1 MKEQITIEELL
12 ALEPGSYLLY
22 DMRDR
27 YSFDYGAIPGA
38 EHKEQAAILEAA
50 DSLPKDMPVIICCKS
65 GLLSDAVAEEL
76 RTHGL
81 QAMNLQGGYY
91 GYLMQS
97 LHFEADKAKQVQHSI
112 HKKFHKE
119 IWSRFTA
126 ALDEYRL
133 LQPGDKA
140 VSYTHLTLPT
150 T

>member
-76 RTHGL
+76 RTPWGAGH
-81 QAMNLQGGYY
+81 
-91 GYLMQS
+91 
-97 LHFEADKAKQVQHSI
+97 E
-112 HKKFHKE
+112 
-119 IWSRFTA
+119 FTG
-126 ALDEYRL
+126 RL
-133 LQPGDKA
+133 LR
-140 VSYTHLTLPT
+140 LPDAKPAL
-150 T
+150 

>member
-12 ALEPGSYLLY
+12 EMEPGSYLLY

-65 GLLSDAVAEEL
+65 GLLSDAVAEKL

-91 GYLMQS
+91 G
-97 LHFEADKAKQVQHSI
+97 
-112 HKKFHKE
+112 
-119 IWSRFTA
+119 
-126 ALDEYRL
+126 
-133 LQPGDKA
+133 
-140 VSYTHLTLPT
+140 
-150 T
+150 

>member
-76 RTHGL
+76 RTHGV

-97 LHFEADKAKQVQHSI
+97 LHFETDIRFVGMPKREATVVVI
-112 HKKFHKE
+112 F
-119 IWSRFTA
+119 SRTA
-126 ALDEYRL
+126 GSSPPVHTTAT
-133 LQPGDKA
+133 PC
-140 VSYTHLTLPT
+140 TLGR
-150 T
+150 

>member
-91 GYLMQS
+91 GYLALVLTES
-97 LHFEADKAKQVQHSI
+97 L
-112 HKKFHKE
+112 
-119 IWSRFTA
+119 WR
-126 ALDEYRL
+126 RL
-133 LQPGDKA
+133 RQAPGIGKIGRA
-140 VSYTHLTLPT
+140 HV
-150 T
+150 